1 MGSLSEKLP
10 VDDVKSSD
18 SNIEA
23 SDNDLLYYIDPVK
36 EAQLLSRLD
45 WFLTPVLML
54 VYLCC
59 FLDRSNIGV

>member
-10 VDDVKSSD
+10 VDDIKSSD
-18 SNIEA
+18 GNLEA
-23 SDNDLLYYIDPVK
+23 SDNGPYYIDPVK